1 MKKRFLSAFVS
12 LMFAIVS
19 NYAVAQTQPFPAN
32 KTYGFGT
39 MPTNKNSSDAISNYN
54 TWKTN
59 FVEAC
64 ANGRFRVK
72 FDTRSQTVSEGIGYG
87 MLLSAYAGDRILF
100 DGLWNY
106 YKDNRNGNGVMNWK
120 INGCSGTLGA
130 NGATDSEVDAA
141 MALIVADYQWGST
154 GAINYKNDA
163 RTLITAIKNFEV
175 EAGSYVL
182 KPGDQFGGSN
192 LTNASYFAPGYFR
205 AFATYMNDSFW
216 NNVADKAYV
225 VINNNLTVNNAAG
238 GLVSDWSTAS
248 GSYSSAAGG
257 YANGGRNYSYDAART
272 PWRIAVDY
280 VWYGNASAKA
290 YSKKSSDFVRVNL
303 GGSQNVKDGYSQ
315 NGSAISSYHN
325 STFVGAFASAAMA
338 GENQTHLDNS
348 YSDLKGINDA
358 NSYFNQ
364 TLKTLYL
371 FLLTGNFYL
380 PGAAPTAPTNVA
392 PTVSLTAPT
401 NNATYTAPAS
411 ITLSANAADSDGT
424 VAKVEFFNG
433 STLVSSDVSAPYTF
447 SWTNVAAGNYTLTA
461 RATDN
466 AGAVT
471 TSAPVTVSVTTA
483 TTTNVAPTVSLT
495 APSNNATYIAPATIS
510 LTANAADTDGSI
522 TKVEFFNGTTLLFS
536 DVSAPYTHTWS
547 NVAAGIYSLTA
558 KATDNRGAVITST
571 PVSVTVSTVTPPAN
585 VAPTVS
591 LTAPSNNATYTAPAS
606 VTLSAN
612 AADSDGTVAKVE
624 FFSGSTL
631 LNSDAS
637 APYTFSWTNVAAGNY
652 TLTAKATDNAGAVT
666 TSAPVTVSVTTVTP
680 PTNVAPTVSLTAPS
694 NNATY
699 TAPASIILS
708 ANAADSDGT
717 VAKVE
722 FFNGSTL
729 VSSDASAPF
738 TFTWT
743 SVAAGTYTLTA
754 KATDNAGAVTT
765 SAPVT
770 ITVTTVTPPANVAPT
785 VSLTAPSNNATYTS
799 PASITLSANAA
810 DSDGT
815 VSKVEFFNGSTLLT
829 GSTNTA
835 APYAFTWTSVAAGT
849 YTLTAKATDNAGAV
863 TTSAPV
869 TVTVN
874 PATVVN
880 PGNCT
885 LEALP
890 TASQWVVRN
899 IWADQN
905 NGSKV
910 VSTTDALNIKH
921 RQWGNPELWAIQ
933 TGKSMSVVNGQSY
946 TITFDVRN
954 DALTSVTGIDVAF
967 ATGEAWNGAV
977 LAQPLVSVSGSST
990 TFTTK
995 TVTIT
1000 STSTGT
1006 VYLAFNLKFNGQP
1019 NNEANVFVKNISVCS
1034 SASSTIRSSATL
1046 AEPNEVNGVIMGAN
1060 PFSDQT
1066 TITIPYA
1073 TNAPLTMSIKDMN
1086 GITVWESSTLQ
1097 TNQTVY
1103 VGAGLPIGTYIVSA
1117 YYAGTSKVIRL
1128 IKY

>member
-19 NYAVAQTQPFPAN
+19 NYAVAQTQAFPAN
-32 KTYGFGT
+32 KTYGYGT
-39 MPTNKNSSDAISNYN
+39 MPTNKNSQDAISNYN

-72 FDTRSQTVSEGIGYG
+72 FDDRSQTVSEGIGYG
-87 MLLSAYAGDRILF
+87 MLLSAYAGDRTLF

-120 INGCSGTLGA
+120 INGCSGTLGS

-141 MALIVADYQWGST
+141 MALIVADYQWGAT
-154 GAINYKNDA
+154 GSINYKNDA
-163 RTLITAIKNFEV
+163 KTLITAIKNFEV

-205 AFATYMNDSFW
+205 TFATYMNDTFW
-216 NNVADKAYV
+216 NNVADKTYV

-248 GSYSSAAGG
+248 GSYSSSAGG
-257 YANGGRNYSYDAART
+257 YANGGKNYSYDAART

-315 NGSAISSYHN
+315 NGSAVSNYHN
-325 STFVGAFASAAMA
+325 STFVGAFASAAMG
-338 GENQTHLDNS
+338 GENQSHLDNS

-358 NSYFNQ
+358 GSYFNQ

-380 PGAAPTAPTNVA
+380 PGAAPVVPPVAIVQAPYGSA
-392 PTVSLTAPT
+392 PAAIPGKIEAEKYDLGGTLAYNDATVGNDGGAFRSEDVDIE
-401 NNATYTAPAS
+401 ATTDVDGGYNIAYTAAGEWLEYTVNVTAAGKYDFAVRVAAATAGKSMHVEIDGVNVTGTITIPNTGGWQVWQTVTVPN
-411 ITLSANAADSDGT
+411 ITL
-424 VAKVEFFNG
+424 
-433 STLVSSDVSAPYTF
+433 
-447 SWTNVAAGNYTLTA
+447 AAGTKIMKVVMDTDGFNLNYVNVTA
-461 RATDN
+461 SATIAVN
-466 AGAVT
+466 A
-471 TSAPVTVSVTTA
+471 
-483 TTTNVAPTVSLT
+483 APTVSLT
-495 APSNNATYIAPATIS
+495 APSNNATYIAPASIT
-510 LTANAADTDGSI
+510 LTANATDTDGSI
-522 TKVEFFNGTTLLFS
+522 SKVEFFNGTTLLFS
-536 DVSAPYTHTWS
+536 DASAPYTYTSS

-558 KATDNRGAVITST
+558 KATDNAGAVVTSA
-571 PVSVTVSTVTPPAN
+571 PVSVTVSTLPPPAN
-585 VAPTVS
+585 VAPAVS
-591 LTAPSNNATYTAPAS
+591 LSAPSNNATYTAPAS

-624 FFSGSTL
+624 FFNGSTL

-637 APYTFSWTNVAAGNY
+637 APYTFTWTNVAAGNY
-652 TLTAKATDNAGAVT
+652 TLTAKATDNAGAAT
-666 TSAPVTVSVTTVTP
+666 TSALVTITVTTVP
-680 PTNVAPTVSLTAPS
+680 PPANVAPTVSLTAPS

-699 TAPASIILS
+699 TAPASI
-708 ANAADSDGT
+708 
-717 VAKVE
+717 
-722 FFNGSTL
+722 
-729 VSSDASAPF
+729 
-738 TFTWT
+738 
-743 SVAAGTYTLTA
+743 
-754 KATDNAGAVTT
+754 
-765 SAPVT
+765 
-770 ITVTTVTPPANVAPT
+770 
-785 VSLTAPSNNATYTS
+785 
-799 PASITLSANAA
+799 TLSANAA

-815 VSKVEFFNGSTLLT
+815 VSKVELFNGSTLLT
-829 GSTNTA
+829 GSTNTT

-885 LEALP
+885 LEAVP

-910 VSTTDALNIKH
+910 VSTIDALNIKH

-933 TGKSMSVVNGQSY
+933 TGKSFSVVNGQSY

-954 DALTSVTGIDVAF
+954 DALTTVTGIDVAF

-977 LAQPLVSVSGSST
+977 LAQPAVSVSASST
-990 TFTTK
+990 TYTTK

-1000 STSTGT
+1000 STNTGL
-1006 VYLAFNLKFNGQP
+1006 VYLAFDLKFNGQP
-1019 NNEANVFVKNISVCS
+1019 NNEANVFVKNISICS
-1034 SASSTIRSSATL
+1034 STSSTFRSSATL
-1046 AEPNEVNGVIMGAN
+1046 AAPNEVNGVIMGAN
-1060 PFSDQT
+1060 PFADQT
-1066 TITIPYA
+1066 TVNILYASDVALTI
-1073 TNAPLTMSIKDMN
+1073 SIKDMN

-1103 VGAGLPIGTYIVSA
+1103 VGSGLPIGTYIVSA
-1117 YYAGTSKVIRL
+1117 YYAGNSKIIRL